1 MQAKI
6 KQYWANLEKY
16 TDQLQDV
23 RVIGLITFV
32 VIVVLIAWS
41 GANAIDTNYGLQRQI
56 SQLEQQNQVR
66 ELTNTNLKLQNEYL
80 NTNQY
85 LELSA
90 RQNFGLAMPGE
101 TELIVPVDVA
111 MAHTINVANSE
122 QQASAQTAAKQPAYQ
137 RNFQAWINF
146 FLHRP
151 TTVSQTD

>member
-1 MQAKI
+1 MKAKI
-6 KQYWANLEKY
+6 KQTWANLEKY

-23 RVIGLITFV
+23 RVLGLLTFM

-56 SQLEQQNQVR
+56 SQFEQQNQVK
-66 ELTNTNLKLQNEYL
+66 ELANTNLQLQNEYF
-80 NTNQY
+80 NSSQY
-85 LELSA
+85 LELAA

-101 TELIVPVDVA
+101 TELIVPTTVA
-111 MAHTINVANSE
+111 LAHTVDLQNSE
-122 QQASAQTAAKQPAYQ
+122 QQQSAKTSAKQPSYQ

-151 TTVSQTD
+151 TTVNQIN